1 MLRGGNQS
9 VFRFYIVGEL
19 EKRLMS
25 TKSNST
31 VGGNTDLNEEFNLID
46 VFFLFVLVMNLLYKG
61 KCVSIQSYLFLW

>member
-1 MLRGGNQS
+1 
-9 VFRFYIVGEL
+9 
-19 EKRLMS
+19 MS